1 MIELILTI
9 LVIVIFLLG
18 ASFEH
23 LETKR
28 QIWCAI
34 QKLPKIQLTTDD
46 KEMGE
51 FLNAVDLDDL
61 EAITNITKMD

>member
-34 QKLPKIQLTTDD
+34 QKLPKIQLT
-46 KEMGE
+46 
-51 FLNAVDLDDL
+51 NAVDLDDL